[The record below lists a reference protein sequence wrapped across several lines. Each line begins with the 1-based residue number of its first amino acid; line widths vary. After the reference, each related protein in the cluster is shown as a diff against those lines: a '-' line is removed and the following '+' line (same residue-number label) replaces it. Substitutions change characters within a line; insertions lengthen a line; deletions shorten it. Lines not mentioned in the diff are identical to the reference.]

1 MSDLYNE
8 VLDPAAI
15 TRYAQ
20 GKLAELDSKQGSLAG
35 FLPNVKTPSHIVDV
49 NVESTRLAT
58 PAQWRAF
65 DAEPEF
71 GAGAP
76 AQSRTF
82 KLQPISQQEP
92 VGELQ
97 QLIDS
102 NDVTRQEASAARAA
116 FRLVQAVAERVE
128 MTRASVLATGRFTVA
143 DRNVKIDESFGRAPE
158 MQVTAST
165 PWSGAGVD
173 VLSDLMGYI
182 DAYANLNG
190 VEPGT
195 ILISSRVF
203 SVLSQNSQF
212 NVKMA
217 DGTER
222 PATRQGVSEVLSS
235 QAGANVEIYDRR
247 NAFGRLIPEDTILLL
262 PARGESNAAA
272 ATDLGATFWSESATA
287 RFLGLDSEDSMGI
300 VCGIRRNAAPPVG
313 LEVFSDALV
322 LPALTNANLSMAVK
336 VL

>member
-1 MSDLYNE
+1 MADLYNE
-8 VLDPAAI
+8 ILDPAAI

-20 GKLAELDSKQGSLAG
+20 LKFAEMDAKQGSLAG
-35 FLPNVKTPSHIVDV
+35 FLPNVKTPSHTVDV

-58 PAQWRAF
+58 PAQWRSF

-71 GAGAP
+71 GHGAP
-76 AQSRTF
+76 SQSRTF

-97 QLIDS
+97 QLLDS
-102 NDVTRQEASAARAA
+102 EDTTRQEASAARAA
-116 FRLVQAVAERVE
+116 FRVVQAVAERVE
-128 MTRASVLATGRFTVA
+128 MTRANVLATGRFTVA

-165 PWSGAGVD
+165 PWAAGVD
-173 VLSDLMGYI
+173 VLSDLMKYI
-182 DAYANLNG
+182 DAYSVLNG

-195 ILISSRVF
+195 LLISSKIYTA
-203 SVLSQNSQF
+203 LSHNAQF

-222 PATRQGVSEVLSS
+222 PATRQGISEVLSS
-235 QAGANVEIYDRR
+235 QTGATVEFYDRR
-247 NAFGRLIPEDTILLL
+247 NALGRLIPEDTMLLL
-262 PARGESNAAA
+262 PARGESTAAT

-300 VCGIRRNAAPPVG
+300 VCGLRRNAAPPVG

-322 LPALTNANLSMAVK
+322 LPALVNANLSMAVK